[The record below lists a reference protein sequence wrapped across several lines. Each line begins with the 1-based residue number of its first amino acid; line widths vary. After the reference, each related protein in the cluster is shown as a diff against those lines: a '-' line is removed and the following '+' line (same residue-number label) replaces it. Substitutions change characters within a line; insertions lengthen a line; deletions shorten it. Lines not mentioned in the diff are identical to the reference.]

1 MFFWPRELPR
11 STSTGDSSLHVY
23 IIFSSDAPIVR
34 SMSNQCL
41 NGLFFELLFVFPSSF
56 SQIRPIDQK
65 KQLLADLAL
74 MSLTFNLLSG
84 WKEPWLLFLAAVA
97 VVRCKR
103 ALLLHVSPT
112 SETERAIKLIM
123 SATQTEAG
131 KMRVQVFFSG
141 EKFWLCFFLGGMVCV
156 CVWKNTWLGI

>member
-1 MFFWPRELPR
+1 
-11 STSTGDSSLHVY
+11 
-23 IIFSSDAPIVR
+23 
-34 SMSNQCL
+34 
-41 NGLFFELLFVFPSSF
+41 
-56 SQIRPIDQK
+56 
-65 KQLLADLAL
+65 
-74 MSLTFNLLSG
+74 MSLTLNLLSG

-131 KMRVQVFFSG
+131 KMRVSGFFFQVKNSG
-141 EKFWLCFFLGGMVCV
+141 CVFLGVGWGWGVCGKIRGWV
-156 CVWKNTWLGI
+156 VYS